1 MSKTD
6 VLTNEEKRALA
17 MMEKMSGD
25 VLKMVEVMIEGKDGK
40 LKVSKD
46 KDGVHF
52 TCPRGWFEES
62 TDAFHVA
69 SGTTG
74 ELVAATWQAEML
86 MTVFEIYGL
95 EDSDLQAVATSRKDG
110 TNPVYTWTAPW
121 GVLKRNRTN
130 VTFKSF
136 DARELRKQMNIAIA
150 GKNTPFGA
158 KEQRLNDYQAAE
170 MLLLLQGKISL
181 PQQMNCLF
189 VQPSEWQKQSGKD
202 RNKADYDVVATGYMT
217 RDENGQASMKISYQA
232 HKVEI
237 LDGKGR
243 HIGNKGKAAK
253 AVGLTEEAT
262 WDDINEAA
270 VKAGIAKVTYHSVK
284 DVLGNG
290 AFGMMASLSRTD
302 YDDKSRCLNWK
313 TILGHESGRFF
324 ANDTKGLDKSM
335 VNQLRANAYALGI
348 RSVEKEELLI
358 FEVTGE
364 LPSCDYNE
372 DTKTVWESAITPVNW
387 SQGTEKSR
395 HPHWKNWENTTPNPA
410 LEFGQ
415 NGLDIKWEPY
425 NMNGLYYPIFSATE
439 QTN

>member
-1 MSKTD
+1 MDETQ
-6 VLTNEEKRALA
+6 VLGQEERALA
-17 MMEKMSGD
+17 MMVKMSGD
-25 VLKMVEVMIEGKDGK
+25 VLTMVEEMIEGKDGK

-52 TCPRGWFEES
+52 TCPRGWFKES

-74 ELVAATWQAEML
+74 DLVAATWQADML
-86 MTVFEIYGL
+86 MAVFEIYGFT
-95 EDSDLQAVATSRKDG
+95 DSDLQAVATSRKDG

-121 GVLKRNRTN
+121 EVLKRNQTN

-136 DARELRKQMNIAIA
+136 EARELRKQMNIAIA
-150 GKNTPFGA
+150 GKKTPFGA

-181 PQQMNCLF
+181 PQQTNCLF
-189 VQPSEWQKQSGKD
+189 VQPSEWQKETGMD

-217 RDENGQASMKISYQA
+217 RDEITGQASMEVSREA

-237 LDGKGR
+237 LDDKGR
-243 HIGNKGKAAK
+243 TIRNKAKAAK
-253 AVGLTEEAT
+253 AAGLAEEAS

-270 VKAGIAKVTYHSVK
+270 VKAGIAKVTYHTVK

-290 AFGMMASLSRTD
+290 VFGMIASLSRTD

-335 VNQLRANAYALGI
+335 VNQLRTNAFALGT
-348 RSVEKEELLI
+348 RSVEKEGLLI

-372 DTKTVWESAITPVNW
+372 DTKKVWESAITPVNW
-387 SQGTEKSR
+387 SQGNEKSR

-410 LEFGQ
+410 LEYGQ
-415 NGLDIKWEPY
+415 NGVDIKWKPI
-425 NMNGLYYPIFSATE
+425 NMNGLYYPIFTATE